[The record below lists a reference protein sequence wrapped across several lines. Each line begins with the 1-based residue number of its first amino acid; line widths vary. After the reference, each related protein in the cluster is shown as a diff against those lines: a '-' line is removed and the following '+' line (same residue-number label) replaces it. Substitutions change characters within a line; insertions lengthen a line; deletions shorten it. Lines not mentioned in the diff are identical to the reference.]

1 MEATRSLSQLR
12 RLTYFGGMP
21 RTAKIVSGDPMAPMV
36 ERTMDTMEKVL
47 KYIVE
52 SITRLVR
59 DGVTRRWI
67 GHETKRR
74 IWIGLPNSEDG
85 S

>member
-1 MEATRSLSQLR
+1 
-12 RLTYFGGMP
+12 
-21 RTAKIVSGDPMAPMV
+21 MAPMV
-36 ERTMDTMEKVL
+36 ESTMDTMEKVL